1 MIRELILPTINEIKE
16 EAVKFR
22 RLIESCDKKNTSLV
36 IDCFPVMSCK
46 LTSMLLS
53 YHFLTLWPELE
64 LKGVSAATGKDN
76 RINHYWLEI
85 DEIVIDITGDQYNI
99 INDKELNKIILNSR
113 PFPAVHVE
121 YKENSYLYSIFTI
134 LEEENLVSGFP
145 AIKESFLEKMN
156 HGYNQLINGS
166 YNTVEQ

>member
-36 IDCFPVMSCK
+36 IDCLPVMSCK

-64 LKGVSAATGKDN
+64 LKGVSAATGKN
-76 RINHYWLEI
+76 GQITHYWIEI
-85 DEIVIDITGDQYNI
+85 NDIVVDITGDQYNI
-99 INDKELNKIILNSR
+99 IDDKELNSQIIKNR
-113 PFPAVHVE
+113 PYSAIHVAH
-121 YKENSYLYSIFTI
+121 KEKSYLY
-134 LEEENLVSGFP
+134 NLFKIREKELLVCGFP
-145 AIKESFLEKMN
+145 TIGEDFIEDMEL
-156 HGYNQLINGS
+156 GYNQLFNRKEYDNS
-166 YNTVEQ
+166 